1 MGILRLRIWNAGVDK
16 LVKLF
21 SFTVAGPRIHALHY
35 RKQWVGSMEN
45 AQRGSSPFEE
55 PSYCPFPYVSSKDW
69 RCCCSMHELIVMGL
83 IGSLSC
89 IGQVASLNCQRQD
102 KHRDWIGPHR
112 QSNVCKSLP
121 HTDLWYCLVKHGI
134 SRKKINRSLSKYLFH
149 LWKKKNF
156 RTNTR
161 KDKLDCLNKESL
173 DLRQLENLDLL
184 EWGKAKSPWVEIV
197 LAYWR
202 VLLLACHFL
211 EGHMAFY

>member
-1 MGILRLRIWNAGVDK
+1 
-16 LVKLF
+16 
-21 SFTVAGPRIHALHY
+21 
-35 RKQWVGSMEN
+35 MEN
-45 AQRGSSPFEE
+45 AQRGSCPFAE

-83 IGSLSC
+83 TGPLSC
-89 IGQVASLNCQRQD
+89 IGQVASLNCQR
-102 KHRDWIGPHR
+102 PHR
-112 QSNVCKSLP
+112 QSNVCKRLP
-121 HTDLWYCLVKHGI
+121 HTDLWYCLVKHDL
-134 SRKKINRSLSKYLFH
+134 SRKKINRSLSKHLFH

-173 DLRQLENLDLL
+173 DSRQLENLDLL
-184 EWGKAKSPWVEIV
+184 EWGKAKSPWVRTV